1 MLSRCRSD
9 SRIRQLHG
17 GDFVGYKYPTYK
29 FWIIKGRLKI
39 FQTTFFFISLYSF
52 STLSFKVFNTLFTV
66 LILVSTSSI

>member
-9 SRIRQLHG
+9 SRIRQLHT
-17 GDFVGYKYPTYK
+17 GDFVGYKYSTYK

-39 FQTTFFFISLYSF
+39 VSDDLFFISFYF
-52 STLSFKVFNTLFTV
+52 AITLSFKVFNTLFTI